1 MNHSFS
7 TVTHEFISDTR
18 IKYAHILNASATGS
32 KRWTREK
39 SSEEAQNEQT
49 ADIRSEC
56 GWDLQKNKNGESDDV
71 DWIAPKRR

>member
-1 MNHSFS
+1 MNHSLS
-7 TVTHEFISDTR
+7 THEFILGPR
-18 IKYAHILNASATGS
+18 IKYAHILNGSTTGG
-32 KRWTREK
+32 KRWTCEK

-56 GWDLQKNKNGESDDV
+56 GWDLQKNENGESDDV